1 MMAGL
6 PKAVTSFLTSV
17 LLLIALSLFVNAD
30 ELQTGSVVLP
40 PGGIQTTSSV
50 LQPVFDL
57 IEGNSLASSVDTQAL
72 ETVIEQAVD
81 LGMLTPEQAIAMLEQ
96 VSWTTLTDALALTDA
111 ASILLT
117 VLNDLVAGTITD
129 PLASLTRLLNELAT
143 PAGTLVA
150 IGKAGAPDELLD
162 EVSSLVA
169 GGVPPGILVRIT
181 KEGLRNDVPLSLI
194 LSQMDA
200 IAEMLAAGEDIPWGQ
215 IANDVTGT
223 GEYTYQDAE
232 QNENV
237 DGNEAPEQET
247 NAHADNNDSTEKTN
261 RRDDNPG
268 QGNGGKDKDKKP

>member
-72 ETVIEQAVD
+72 ETVIAQAVD
-81 LGMLTPEQAIAMLEQ
+81 LGVLTPEQAIAMLEQ
-96 VSWTTLTDALALTDA
+96 VSWTSLTDALALTDA

-143 PAGTLVA
+143 PAGTLIA

-181 KEGLRNDVPLSLI
+181 KEGLRNDVPLSVI